1 MEQSS
6 YSERNRQG
14 AELQHRKLNCPPA
27 ASGWLNRDHLDI
39 DKVIVN
45 RSIDRIF
52 RRLSYFPATPARLPA
67 DALVL
72 LADTIAGRRFEHP
85 LQLILAEWLNRDH
98 LEIEMVVF
106 TRRID
111 RIKLPPA
118 SPLHFLPR
126 LYPFQRPH
134 AQDENSSLQV
144 RACYIIPG
152 TTTTAIA
159 ASLMTRYHQT
169 LCATSSRSRKMND
182 QTCIWS
188 SSPASVFFLWLK
200 HRLHLPVGASRKG
213 GDYHVVD
220 GAT

>member
-1 MEQSS
+1 MRDKADGGVPSAIEESGLANANHSGYKKTYLRSSDGSILYCVTTRQSS

-27 ASGWLNRDHLDI
+27 ASGWLNRDHLDVEI
-39 DKVIVN
+39 VIIN
-45 RSIDRIF
+45 RGIVRIF
-52 RRLSYFPATPARLPA
+52 SRLSYLPATPARLPA

-72 LADTIAGRRFEHP
+72 PADTIAGRRFEHP

-98 LEIEMVVF
+98 LDIEMIVF

-126 LYPFQRPH
+126 HYPFQRPH
-134 AQDENSSLQV
+134 AQDESSSLQV
-144 RACYIIPG
+144 RAYCIIPG

-159 ASLMTRYHQT
+159 ASLVTRYHQT
-169 LCATSSRSRKMND
+169 FVPL
-182 QTCIWS
+182 
-188 SSPASVFFLWLK
+188 ASAAG
-200 HRLHLPVGASRKG
+200 R
-213 GDYHVVD
+213 
-220 GAT
+220 